1 MIRSDGERI
10 AAALKKA
17 MFALQDHPQ
26 MVAGIKVAAIEIAWL
41 LDEEDGKLAAPA
53 FFQLMD
59 VKPTQQRVFNRR
71 KRVQK
76 DNPPSAAGD

>member
-10 AAALKKA
+10 AAAFKNAL
-17 MFALQDHPQ
+17 FALQDHPQ
-26 MVAGIKVAAIEIAWL
+26 ICSGIKIAAIEVAWL

-71 KRVQK
+71 KKVQR
-76 DNPPSAAGD
+76 DNPPSASGD